1 MYKSLSYVFLGMII
15 AIIFLT
21 TCSQVKADTLTWD
34 INTDA
39 TSYVVYQKVD
49 GEADALYKQVSSTT
63 VPLTGTTFTLPLGE
77 LNKTYNYAVKAFS
90 VCGNSSDFSDPVKY
104 NRCLTSIISKVLN
117 SKITIQPTGR

>member
-1 MYKSLSYVFLGMII
+1 MAKSLSYVFLGVII

-39 TSYVVYQKVD
+39 SSYVVYQKVE
-49 GEADALYKQVSSTT
+49 GEADTLYRQVSSATI
-63 VPLTGTTFTLPLGE
+63 PLTGTTFTLPLGE
-77 LNKTYNYAVKAFS
+77 LNKTYNYSVKAIS
-90 VCGNSSDFSDPVKY
+90 ACGSTSDFSDPVRY
-104 NRCLTSIISKVLN
+104 NRCLTSIISKVLG